1 MLAACEVLV
10 GYVCTVW
17 KPCVRSGSEWH
28 RVISVLIRCV
38 LSESE

>member
-1 MLAACEVLV
+1 MLVTCEVRV
-10 GYVCTVW
+10 GYVCTVC
-17 KPCVRSGSEWH
+17 KPCVGRGSEWH